1 MLKIKKFFKENG
13 AGYVF
18 MLPLVLGLAILTVY
32 PVVQALIISFYE
44 YDGFAT
50 ANYIG
55 FDNFVRAFTI
65 DTQFWKVVGNTFLYA
80 FLNVPF
86 TMILSYL
93 LALFVNK
100 NIKGISVFRT
110 LFYLPCVIPG
120 IVMGVMWG
128 DFMAYPSGA
137 FNEIFAALGLP
148 RFTFLSVASTS
159 MASLFIMG
167 LWGVGGGMI
176 LWLAALKNIPAAM
189 YEAADIDGAGKAFVL
204 FRITIPMS
212 TTTIFYNLIV
222 GVIGTLQINSTL
234 IFAPGGTGI
243 DNSLYFFSVKI
254 YKEAFQRSSMGY
266 ASALAWILAV
276 VIGLITIVLFKTS
289 GWVYAED
296 ENV

>member
-65 DTQFWKVVGNTFLYA
+65 DTQFWKVVENTFLYA

-137 FNEIFAALGLP
+137 FNEIFAAFGLP
-148 RFTFLSVASTS
+148 RFTFLSAASTS

-167 LWGVGGGMI
+167 LWGGGGGMI

-189 YEAADIDGAGKAFVL
+189 YEAADIDGAGKVFVL

-276 VIGLITIVLFKTS
+276 VIGLITLVLFKTS

>member
-55 FDNFVRAFTI
+55 FDNFVRTFTI

-167 LWGVGGGMI
+167 LWGIGGGMI

>member
-167 LWGVGGGMI
+167 LWGIGGGMI

-234 IFAPGGTGI
+234 IFAPGGTGV
-243 DNSLYFFSVKI
+243 DTSLYFFSVKI

>member
-13 AGYVF
+13 VGYVF

-159 MASLFIMG
+159 MTSLFIMG
-167 LWGVGGGMI
+167 LWGIGGGMI

>member
-13 AGYVF
+13 VGYVF

-167 LWGVGGGMI
+167 LWGIGGGMI

>member
-1 MLKIKKFFKENG
+1 
-13 AGYVF
+13 
-18 MLPLVLGLAILTVY
+18 
-32 PVVQALIISFYE
+32 
-44 YDGFAT
+44 
-50 ANYIG
+50 
-55 FDNFVRAFTI
+55 
-65 DTQFWKVVGNTFLYA
+65 
-80 FLNVPF
+80 
-86 TMILSYL
+86 
-93 LALFVNK
+93 
-100 NIKGISVFRT
+100 
-110 LFYLPCVIPG
+110 
-120 IVMGVMWG
+120 
-128 DFMAYPSGA
+128 
-137 FNEIFAALGLP
+137 
-148 RFTFLSVASTS
+148 
-159 MASLFIMG
+159 
-167 LWGVGGGMI
+167 MI

>member
-167 LWGVGGGMI
+167 LWGIGGGMI

>member
-1 MLKIKKFFKENG
+1 MLSVKKFLKENG
-13 AGYVF
+13 AGYIF

-32 PVVQALIISFYE
+32 PVIQALIISFYE

-137 FNEIFAALGLP
+137 FNEIFAAVGLP
-148 RFTFLSVASTS
+148 RFTFLSAASTS
-159 MASLFIMG
+159 MASLFVMG

-243 DNSLYFFSVKI
+243 DDSLYFFSVKI

-276 VIGLITIVLFKTS
+276 VIGLITILMFKTS
-289 GWVYAED
+289 GWVYSED
-296 ENV
+296 DNV

>member
-32 PVVQALIISFYE
+32 PVVQALIISFYK

-167 LWGVGGGMI
+167 LWGIGGGMI

>member
-1 MLKIKKFFKENG
+1 MNAIKNFFKRNG
-13 AGYVF
+13 AGYIF
-18 MLPLVLGLAILTVY
+18 MLPLVAGLALLTVY
-32 PVVQALIISFYE
+32 PVIQALIISFYE
-44 YDGFAT
+44 YDGFTT

-55 FDNFVRAFTI
+55 FDNYVRAFTV

-86 TMILSYL
+86 SMVLSYI

-137 FNEIFAALGLP
+137 FNEIFAAIGLP
-148 RFTFLSVASTS
+148 RFTFLSAADTS
-159 MASLFIMG
+159 MISLFIMG

-189 YEAADIDGAGKAFVL
+189 YEAADMDGANKLYVL

-212 TTTIFYNLIV
+212 TTTIFYNLIT
-222 GVIGTLQINSTL
+222 GIIGTLQINSTL

-243 DNSLYFFSVKI
+243 DKSLYFFSVKI
-254 YKEAFQRSSMGY
+254 YKEAFQRASMGY
-266 ASALAWILAV
+266 ASALGWILAV
-276 VIGLITIVLFKTS
+276 VIGLITILLFRTS
-289 GWVYAED
+289 GWVYSED
-296 ENV
+296 ENA

>member
-1 MLKIKKFFKENG
+1 M
-13 AGYVF
+13 
-18 MLPLVLGLAILTVY
+18 
-32 PVVQALIISFYE
+32 QALIISFYE

-159 MASLFIMG
+159 MTSLFIMG
-167 LWGVGGGMI
+167 LWGIGGGMI

>member
-100 NIKGISVFRT
+100 NLKGISVFRT

-167 LWGVGGGMI
+167 LWGIGGGMI

>member
-18 MLPLVLGLAILTVY
+18 MLPLIFGLAILTVY